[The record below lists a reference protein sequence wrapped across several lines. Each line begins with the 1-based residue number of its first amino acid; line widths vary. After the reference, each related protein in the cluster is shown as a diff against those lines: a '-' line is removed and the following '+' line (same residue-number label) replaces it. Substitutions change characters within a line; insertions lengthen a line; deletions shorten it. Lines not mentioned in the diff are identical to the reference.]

1 MDRQMLDYLPRVL
14 QIVRDF
20 QCLMAVYQ
28 SAFRDL
34 WQRER
39 ENEDNFY
46 LQTAGEQGLRHWERI
61 LGIPNRPGL
70 DLEARRQIIAAQ
82 ISKTPPYCWNTLLF
96 VLRTLTGSEEAFYA
110 ELDGFVLKLDLKA
123 PWRKMEDAVFHLV
136 RQMIPANIALYI
148 VLSGNTHRDLS
159 RATHRAHSAYTHYQ
173 LRNEVDFT

>member
-1 MDRQMLDYLPRVL
+1 
-14 QIVRDF
+14 
-20 QCLMAVYQ
+20 MAVYQ

-61 LGIPNRPGL
+61 LGIPNRPEL